1 MVDRRERRDLQDGK
15 GKDRQS
21 KCHVHHQRRG
31 LGRDVER
38 ETQGHVGL
46 YDWPLE
52 SSRQSGGSEKT
63 GRDLSLEFRLDL
75 NLDERG
81 RPRFRARFSA
91 KEIKVAPDSNA
102 AAGRDLKRLEA
113 GVTHL

>member
-1 MVDRRERRDLQDGK
+1 VDRRERRDLQDGQ

-21 KCHVHHQRRG
+21 ERYLHHQRQG
-31 LGRDVER
+31 LGRHVER
-38 ETQGHVGL
+38 ETQRDVGL
-46 YDWPLE
+46 YDWPPE
-52 SSRQSGGSEKT
+52 SPRQSSSREKT
-63 GRDLSLEFRLDL
+63 GRDLSLEFRFDL
-75 NLDERG
+75 NLDKGG
-81 RPRFRARFSA
+81 RPRFGGGFGP